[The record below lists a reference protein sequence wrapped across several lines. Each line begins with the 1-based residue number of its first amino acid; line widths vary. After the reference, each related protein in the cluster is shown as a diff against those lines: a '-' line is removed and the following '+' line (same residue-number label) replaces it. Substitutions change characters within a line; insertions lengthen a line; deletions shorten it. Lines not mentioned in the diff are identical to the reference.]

1 MRQIA
6 AALAVAQRPITP
18 LDRERERRLALE
30 ERALRRTYVRR
41 ERARRLARRRAALAR
56 LAGGVVPQ
64 ARGVT
69 TR

>member
-6 AALAVAQRPITP
+6 AALAVSQRPTTP
-18 LDRERERRLALE
+18 LDRERERRLVVE
-30 ERALRRTYVRR
+30 ERAVRRAYVRR

-64 ARGVT
+64 ARRVT
-69 TR
+69 AR